1 MELYFFILFVV
12 KATII
17 INILKNCITVKELR
31 VAMIVGR
38 TDGRTVRQRR
48 LSNKVPLAFSTDP

>member
-17 INILKNCITVKELR
+17 IKILKNCVKELR